1 MAREVQGIRWADW
14 GIHPFHES
22 TNMRFALF
30 RNETSTN
37 KTSHTIKDVL
47 GGITYGGKKSQL
59 CSSLWASCDSLRG
72 GMDSSQYKDYILT
85 LLFVKYVSDKFKGV
99 AYGDIDVPE
108 GGRFDDMLAL
118 IGNKNIGEEMD
129 KIIARLAEANGL
141 REVIDN
147 AHFNDEDKLGK
158 SREMV
163 DKLGE
168 LLSIFRDQMP
178 DFNRNRADG
187 DDIIGD
193 TYEYLMRNFATE
205 SGKSKGQFYTP
216 AEVSRV
222 LAKVVGIEQVR
233 LFFTNAEYEKL
244 IKVMNDLGIAGSPDI
259 VLIDARD
266 NKPSASNVKGEA

>member
-1 MAREVQGIRWADW
+1 MVLINGNDATLKR
-14 GIHPFHES
+14 
-22 TNMRFALF
+22 
-30 RNETSTN
+30 
-37 KTSHTIKDVL
+37 IKIQSD
-47 GGITYGGKKSQL
+47 
-59 CSSLWASCDSLRG
+59 
-72 GMDSSQYKDYILT
+72 GMWLMPDNPAACAAKFFTVEEIVT
-85 LLFVKYVSDKFKGV
+85 LPV
-99 AYGDIDVPE
+99 
-108 GGRFDDMLAL
+108 
-118 IGNKNIGEEMD
+118 
-129 KIIARLAEANGL
+129 
-141 REVIDN
+141 
-147 AHFNDEDKLGK
+147 GK